1 VDCKENV
8 KDFLEYLHECPE
20 STENLKKLVYDV
32 IKYFA
37 EKNTDKFQNSNLID
51 LTVNV
56 VFKKRGE
63 IFP

>member
-37 EKNTDKFQNSNLID
+37 EKNTDKF
-51 LTVNV
+51 
-56 VFKKRGE
+56 
-63 IFP
+63 